1 MQRHKITAV
10 TLVAKAGLDV
20 AEAKSIEVEQ
30 WLSEIRGI
38 RVRRLLHSREN
49 ISDSL
54 HRDTDLILVFGGDGT
69 VVSVCRHSLGTG
81 VPVAGVNYGRI
92 GFLAELSPD
101 NWQQPLEQALRE
113 GVVVRPRMSLQFHL
127 HRDGEV
133 ALKGEVVND
142 VVVTRGEVARLA
154 NLELAVDSRPFVSLR
169 SDGLILATPT
179 GASGYACSAG
189 GPLMRPK
196 LNAYI
201 VAAICPYLSSFSP
214 LVLTAD
220 TVFSI
225 QVALGE
231 KNLFLTLDGQET
243 YPLQEKDR
251 LEVWGAPERILMASF
266 GIKSYFDRLCL
277 AGFVQESKNC

>member
-1 MQRHKITAV
+1 MQRYKFTAV

-20 AEAKSIEVEQ
+20 AEAKSIEAQEWFTSKGIPTRRVHPHEDISAS
-30 WLSEIRGI
+30 LRRGK
-38 RVRRLLHSREN
+38 
-49 ISDSL
+49 
-54 HRDTDLILVFGGDGT
+54 DLVLVFGGDGT
-69 VVSVCRHSLGTG
+69 VVSVCRHSLGAG

-92 GFLAELSPD
+92 GFLTELSPD
-101 NWQQPLEQALRE
+101 SWQQPMEQALRE
-113 GVVVRPRMSLQFHL
+113 GVELRPRMSLQFNL
-127 HRDGEV
+127 YRDDEV
-133 ALKGEVVND
+133 ILKGEVVND

-154 NLELAVDSRPFVSLR
+154 SLELSVDSMPFVSLR
-169 SDGLILATPT
+169 SDGLIVATPT

-220 TVFSI
+220 TIFSI

-231 KNLFLTLDGQET
+231 KNLFLTMDGQEA

-251 LEVWGAPERILMASF
+251 LEVWGVPERIFMASF
-266 GIKSYFDRLCL
+266 GIKNYFNRLCL
-277 AGFVQESKNC
+277 AGFVQESKNH